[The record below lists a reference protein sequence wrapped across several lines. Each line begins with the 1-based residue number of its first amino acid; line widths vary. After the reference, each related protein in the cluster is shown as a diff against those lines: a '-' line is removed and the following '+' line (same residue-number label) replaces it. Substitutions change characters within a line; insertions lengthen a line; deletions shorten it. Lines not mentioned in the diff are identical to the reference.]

1 MRVHKSYASRI
12 FHPKIRFCL
21 HWMNSV
27 KLPSQ
32 QNECTHVKSRYVAP
46 GQQLQHN
53 WTFNWELRQAAYNL
67 TQSQAAYNLTQRY
80 YQAAYN
86 LTQRLVA
93 QRGLQEC
100 HFPIARGNARLCGF
114 VKFWCGNAHSHLHYL
129 YLAQPPT
136 QARLHFTPLYGD
148 ATSKEGVLCCP
159 ISSTKALPFPGLFL
173 KEQIGKELCKMVA

>member
-1 MRVHKSYASRI
+1 
-12 FHPKIRFCL
+12 
-21 HWMNSV
+21 MNSV

-80 YQAAYN
+80 YQADYN
-86 LTQRLVA
+86 LTQLVA

-148 ATSKEGVLCCP
+148 ATSKEGVYCP
-159 ISSTKALPFPGLFL
+159 ISSLRSHKIQRLFLFQACLFL

>member
-1 MRVHKSYASRI
+1 
-12 FHPKIRFCL
+12 
-21 HWMNSV
+21 MNSV

-80 YQAAYN
+80 YQADYN
-86 LTQRLVA
+86 LTQLVA

-148 ATSKEGVLCCP
+148 ATSKEVCGVL
-159 ISSTKALPFPGLFL
+159 SHLFFEELQNTKALPFPGLFF
-173 KEQIGKELCKMVA
+173 KEQIGKELCNMVD